1 MLNLV
6 NERRLQSSLPP
17 LTSDPILIQAAS
29 QHAQDLA
36 NATPNAPNIAMLLE
50 QHQFPYMMLA
60 DDVAFN
66 GQTEQDTMNQLVA
79 SKRHL
84 APMLLSNVTLFGSA
98 RADASTGVPYYV
110 LVFASVNTTHEQL
123 QQQQQQQGEY
133 FTWTFKGSNLTVTGA
148 PRPVMVQLL
157 HVLQQ
162 YEAKP

>member
-36 NATPNAPNIAMLLE
+36 NAIPNPPNIAMLLE
-50 QHQFPYMMLA
+50 QRQFPYLMLA

-84 APMLLSNVTLFGSA
+84 APMLLSNMTRFGSA

-110 LVFASVNTTHEQL
+110 LVFASVNTTHEH
-123 QQQQQQQGEY
+123 QQGEY

-148 PRPVMVQLL
+148 PRPVMVKLL